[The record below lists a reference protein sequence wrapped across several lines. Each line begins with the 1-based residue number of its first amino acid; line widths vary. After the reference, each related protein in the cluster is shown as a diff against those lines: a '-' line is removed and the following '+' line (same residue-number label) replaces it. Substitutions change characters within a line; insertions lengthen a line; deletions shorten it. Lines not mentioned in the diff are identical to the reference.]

1 MNTLIEQTLVEVKP
15 LREPLGLVY
24 YLKFGD
30 DKYTQEIIP
39 VVLKDYAERHGMTLE
54 ELHVMLEKF
63 KC

>member
-1 MNTLIEQTLVEVKP
+1 
-15 LREPLGLVY
+15 VY

-30 DKYTQEIIP
+30 DKYNQEIIP